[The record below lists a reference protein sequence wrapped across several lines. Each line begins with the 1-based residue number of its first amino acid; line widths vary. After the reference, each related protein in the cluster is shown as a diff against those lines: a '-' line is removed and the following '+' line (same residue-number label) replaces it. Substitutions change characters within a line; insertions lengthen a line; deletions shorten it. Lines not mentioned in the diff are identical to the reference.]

1 LLLSLFNSDTTL
13 SVACLSDLEAVFFSW
28 VGIGPRVPGKG
39 GRRRDGN
46 GADVSYGMCTKKEF
60 GGLVVIGEF

>member
-1 LLLSLFNSDTTL
+1 M
-13 SVACLSDLEAVFFSW
+13 FFPW

-46 GADVSYGMCTKKEF
+46 GADVSYGMCTKKDS
-60 GGLVVIGEF
+60 VVIGEF